1 MVRPPYPRL
10 PWLVRRNVFLRSQQ
24 ILAVLMRHG
33 MDWLFT
39 RFAPGADESQLAR
52 RVFTRARRTPAEEFV
67 SALVELGPTFIKF
80 GQALS
85 SRLDLLPPE
94 YIAELSKLQDL
105 VPPTPYEQILAVLKK
120 ELQRDPE
127 DIFVHLD
134 PHPLASASIGQ
145 VYAATLWSGEEV
157 VIKIVRP
164 GAQEVFEQDIQILT
178 DLADWASNHTVLGRF
193 YDLRMLVDEFAFT
206 VRAEFDYLREGQ
218 NIEAFRT
225 NFADDPVVHIPKVYW
240 DYTTR
245 QVITMERFSGI
256 KLNDLPSLDAAGIDR
271 RTIAENLMHFAL
283 RQIFEFGLY
292 HADPHA
298 GNFFVQPDGSLAVMD
313 FGMIGRLTPSMKR
326 TFLGIAEAI
335 SRRDAEI
342 LVDELV
348 SANIFYRELNRRTC
362 TREVERLFDRF
373 TGLSLKDLTGAQVMG
388 EIMQL
393 VMRNHLQL
401 PGELVAMTRAIIISE
416 GTGMMLYPGFQLFT
430 FAAPYVKRFWQEE
443 RSMRN
448 MLPRISAAAMDGME
462 LTMELPRRV
471 TRLLSRLERGQLEVN
486 INTEELNDL
495 VSKFQK
501 MTNRMTLGMILSAVI
516 VALSLIMVVYKPETW
531 QPLGEFIFGFALIS
545 SIVFGIWLIWSII
558 RTGRT

>member
-1 MVRPPYPRL
+1 MARPPYPRL
-10 PWLVRRNVFLRSQQ
+10 PWLIRRNVFLRSQQ
-24 ILAVLMRHG
+24 ILATLIRHG
-33 MDWLFT
+33 MDWIFT
-39 RFAPGADESQLAR
+39 RFAPGVDESQLAR
-52 RVFTRARRTPAEEFV
+52 RVFSRARRTPAEEFV
-67 SALVELGPTFIKF
+67 DALVELGPTFIKF

-105 VPPTPYEQILAVLKK
+105 VPPTPYEQILTVLKS
-120 ELQRDPE
+120 ELKRDPQ
-127 DIFVHLD
+127 DIFIHLD
-134 PHPLASASIGQ
+134 PQPLASASIGQ
-145 VYAATLWSGEEV
+145 VYGATLWSGEEV

-164 GAQEVFEQDIQILT
+164 GAREVFEQDIQILT
-178 DLADWASNHTVLGRF
+178 DLANWASNHTVIGRY

-240 DYTTR
+240 DYTTH

-256 KLNDLPSLDAAGIDR
+256 KLNDLQSLDAAGIDR
-271 RTIAENLMHFAL
+271 RTVAENLMHFAL

-335 SRRDAEI
+335 SRRDTEI
-342 LVDELV
+342 LVDELI
-348 SANIFYRELNRRTC
+348 SANIFYRDLDRRAF
-362 TREVERLFDRF
+362 TREMERLFDRF

-388 EIMQL
+388 EIMEL

-501 MTNRMTLGMILSAVI
+501 MTNRLTLGMILSAVI
-516 VALSLIMVVYKPETW
+516 VALSLVLVVYKPETW
-531 QPLGEFIFGFALIS
+531 QPIGEFIFGFALIS
-545 SIVFGIWLIWSII
+545 SIIFGIWLIWSII